1 MEVGSRSRG
10 VEVGSSR
17 SRSRGVEV
25 GSSRSRSKGRS
36 GSRKL

>member
-1 MEVGSRSRG
+1 M
-10 VEVGSSR
+10 EVGSSR